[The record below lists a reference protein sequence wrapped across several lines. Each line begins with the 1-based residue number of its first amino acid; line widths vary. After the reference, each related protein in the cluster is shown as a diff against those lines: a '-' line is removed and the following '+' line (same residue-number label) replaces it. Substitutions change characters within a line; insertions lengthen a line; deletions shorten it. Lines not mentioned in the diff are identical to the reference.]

1 MTSSPEGGPAL
12 TPEQQA
18 VVDQPWDTR
27 LLVTAGAGT
36 GKTHTLVRRM
46 DALVGHMDPAEALQA
61 SELLVLSFS
70 RAAVRE
76 LRDRIARHGEH
87 ARRVR
92 VQTFDSWAY
101 SLLLQAYPDGDWS
114 ALAFEERIDEA
125 REAIEKGAL
134 RSLES
139 GPPAHVIIDEVQD
152 LVGVR
157 REMVESLLDQLHDSC
172 GFTLV
177 GDSAQAIYDFQ
188 IDRDKNPEEYADRA
202 DLFLRW
208 VRASYGDDLVELRLT
223 RNFRAVTPEARTALP
238 LGPAVQGIGSASEGA
253 DAAAE
258 RLHGELRELLLDLP
272 DLDLLTDSFTLD
284 SLRSFPGS
292 CAILTRDNRQALMVS
307 ELLHTHGVPHA
318 LRRSLRERPVPYWVA
333 VLLHRT
339 EAATLTE
346 ERLRELLGGIPLPE
360 GTDQDR
366 VWRSLR
372 GAARGAGRGTLDV
385 TRLRRLV
392 AERRFPDELA
402 DPEPARL
409 VVSTVHRSKGL
420 EFDRVVLLTP
430 PTVAELRRR
439 GTTDLDVPAE
449 ARALYVAMTRARED
463 LYRVAAP
470 DTLTLLKHRP
480 TGRWYRG
487 VPNAHKRWRRDGV
500 EVRAGDVCALEPAD
514 ALGDAL
520 AAQVYL
526 LERVRPGDAVTFR
539 LRDSLPMRADQSP
552 RYTLLHEG
560 REIGEASE
568 TFRRELYSVLKVST
582 TWEIRWPE
590 EIAGLRIDCLESV
603 AGSTAAGA
611 NAGLGEHGVWIT
623 PRISGIGRFRR
634 SADVEEERE

>member
-1 MTSSPEGGPAL
+1 MTLSPEDGPDL
-12 TPEQQA
+12 TAEQQA

-27 LLVTAGAGT
+27 LLVTAGAGA

-46 DALVGHMDPAEALQA
+46 DALVGHVDPDEALEA
-61 SELLVLSFS
+61 SGLLVLSFS

-101 SLLLQAYPDGDWS
+101 SLLMQAYPEGQWS
-114 ALAFEERIDEA
+114 ALSFDERIRA
-125 REAIEKGAL
+125 ATEAIDKGAL
-134 RSLES
+134 EFLEA
-139 GPPAHVIIDEVQD
+139 GPPAHVIVDEVQD
-152 LVGVR
+152 LVGAR
-157 REMVESLLDQLHDSC
+157 REMVESLLDRLQDTC

-188 IDRDKNPEEYADRA
+188 IEDPEEYADRA

-208 VRASYGDDLVELRLT
+208 VRASYPDDLVELRLT

-238 LGPAVQGIGSASEGA
+238 LGPAVQGMGSAPEGA

-258 RLHGELRELLLDLP
+258 RLHGELRGLLFDLP
-272 DLDLLTDSFTLD
+272 DLGPLTEAFTLD

-292 CAILTRDNRQALMVS
+292 CAILTRDNREALVVS
-307 ELLHTHGVPHA
+307 ELLHSQGVPHA
-318 LRRSLRERPVPYWVA
+318 LRRSLQDRPVPYWA
-333 VLLHRT
+333 AELLRST
-339 EAATLTE
+339 EAATLSE
-346 ERLRELLGGIPLPE
+346 GRLRELLGAMSLPE
-360 GTDQDR
+360 GTDTDR
-366 VWRSLR
+366 VWRALR
-372 GAARGAGRGTLDV
+372 VAARGSSRGTLDV

-420 EFDRVVLLTP
+420 EFDRVVLLAP

-439 GTTDLDVPAE
+439 NDELDVPGE

-470 DTLTLLKHRP
+470 DTVTVLRHKP

-487 VPNAHKRWRRDGV
+487 VPNARHKWRRDGV
-500 EVRAGDVCALEPAD
+500 EVRAGDVCALAPAD
-514 ALGDAL
+514 ALNDASGT
-520 AAQVYL
+520 QSYL
-526 LERVRPGDAVTFR
+526 LEQVRPGDAVTFR
-539 LRDSLPMRADQSP
+539 LRDTLPMGPEQSP
-552 RYTLLHEG
+552 RYALLHAG
-560 REIGEASE
+560 REVGDASE
-568 TFRRELYSVLKVST
+568 AFRSDLYSVLKVGT
-582 TWEIRWPE
+582 NWEIRWPE
-590 EIAGLRIDCLESV
+590 EISGLRIDCLESV

-611 NAGLGEHGVWIT
+611 NSGLGDHGVWIA

-634 SADVEEERE
+634 SVGTEEEQE

>member
-1 MTSSPEGGPAL
+1 MTSSTGEGPVL

-18 VVDQPWDTR
+18 VVDQPWDAR
-27 LLVTAGAGT
+27 LLVTAGAGM

-46 DALVGHMDPAEALQA
+46 DALVGHVDPDEALEA
-61 SELLVLSFS
+61 SQLLVLSFS

-76 LRDRIARHGEH
+76 LRERIARHGEH

-101 SLLLQAYPDGDWS
+101 SLLVQVYPEEQWS
-114 ALAFEERIDEA
+114 ALTFDERIRAATDV
-125 REAIEKGAL
+125 IEKGAL
-134 RSLES
+134 ELLES
-139 GPPAHVIIDEVQD
+139 GSPAHVIVDEVQD

-157 REMVESLLDQLHDSC
+157 REMVESLLDRLHDSC

-188 IDRDKNPEEYADRA
+188 IEDPEEYADRA

-208 VRASYGDDLVELRLT
+208 VRASYPDDLVELRLT
-223 RNFRAVTPEARTALP
+223 RNFRAVTPEARTVLP
-238 LGPAVQGIGSASEGA
+238 LGPAVQGMGSASEGA
-253 DAAAE
+253 DATAE

-272 DLDLLTDSFTLD
+272 DLDSLTDTFTLD
-284 SLRSFPGS
+284 SLRSFPGT
-292 CAILTRDNRQALMVS
+292 CAILTRDNRQALSVS
-307 ELLHTHGVPHA
+307 ELLHTQGVPHA
-318 LRRSLRERPVPYWVA
+318 LRRSLQDRPVPYWVA
-333 VLLHRT
+333 ELLRRT

-346 ERLRELLGGIPLPE
+346 GRLRELLGSMSLPE
-360 GTDQDR
+360 GTDPDR
-366 VWRSLR
+366 VCRALR
-372 GAARGAGRGTLDV
+372 VAARGTGRGTLSV

-430 PTVAELRRR
+430 PTMAELRRR
-439 GTTDLDVPAE
+439 NDGLDVPGE

-470 DTLTLLKHRP
+470 DTVTILKHKP
-480 TGRWYRG
+480 TDRWYRG
-487 VPNAHKRWRRDGV
+487 VPNPRHKWRRDGV

-514 ALGDAL
+514 ALSDAPG
-520 AAQVYL
+520 AQSYL
-526 LERVRPGDAVTFR
+526 LERVRPGDAATFR
-539 LRDSLPMRADQSP
+539 RRDALPMGPEQSP
-552 RYTLLHEG
+552 RYALLHEG
-560 REIGEASE
+560 REIGDASE
-568 TFRRELYSVLKVST
+568 IFRSELYSVLKVGA
-582 TWEIRWPE
+582 TWEIQWPQ

-603 AGSTAAGA
+603 AGSAAAGA
-611 NAGLGEHGVWIT
+611 NAGLGDHGVWIA
-623 PRISGIGRFRR
+623 PRTSGIGRFRR
-634 SADVEEERE
+634 LAGAEEEGE

>member
-1 MTSSPEGGPAL
+1 MTFSSADDPVL

-46 DALVGHMDPAEALQA
+46 DALVGHADPDEALEA

-76 LRDRIARHGEH
+76 LRDRIARYGEH

-101 SLLLQAYPDGDWS
+101 SLLMQAHPEGEWS
-114 ALAFEERIDEA
+114 ALSFDERIRA
-125 REAIEKGAL
+125 ATEAIEKGAL
-134 RSLES
+134 DSLES

-152 LVGVR
+152 LASAR
-157 REMVESLLDQLHDSC
+157 REMVESLLDQLQDSC

-188 IDRDKNPEEYADRA
+188 IDREKNPEEYADRA

-208 VRASYGDDLVELRLT
+208 VRGSYCEDLVELRLT

-238 LGPAVQGIGSASEGA
+238 LGPAVQGIGSAPEGA
-253 DAAAE
+253 DIAAE

-272 DLDLLTDSFTLD
+272 DLGLLTDSFTLD
-284 SLRSFPGS
+284 SLRSFPGT
-292 CAILTRDNRQALMVS
+292 CAVLARDNRQALLVS

-318 LRRSLRERPVPYWVA
+318 LRRSLQDRPVPYWA
-333 VLLHRT
+333 AELLRRT
-339 EAATLTE
+339 ETATLTE
-346 ERLRELLGGIPLPE
+346 ARLRELLDEMPLPE
-360 GTDQDR
+360 GVDPGR
-366 VWRSLR
+366 VWRALR
-372 GAARGAGRGTLDV
+372 VSARGTGRGTLDV
-385 TRLRRLV
+385 GRLRRLV

-439 GTTDLDVPAE
+439 NDELDVPAE
-449 ARALYVAMTRARED
+449 ARALHVAMTRARED

-470 DTLTLLKHRP
+470 DTVTVLKHKP

-487 VPNAHKRWRRDGV
+487 VPNPRQRWRRDGV
-500 EVRAGDVCALEPAD
+500 EVRAGDVNALEPAD
-514 ALGDAL
+514 ALSDAPG
-520 AAQVYL
+520 AQSYL
-526 LERVRPGDAVTFR
+526 MERVRPGDAVTFR
-539 LRDSLPMRADQSP
+539 LRDALPMGPEQSP
-552 RYTLLHEG
+552 RYALLHEG
-560 REIGEASE
+560 REIGDASE
-568 TFRRELYSVLKVST
+568 AFRSELYSLLKVGT
-582 TWEIRWPE
+582 DWDIQWPE
-590 EIAGLRIDCLESV
+590 EISGLRIDCLESV

-611 NAGLGEHGVWIT
+611 NAGLGDHGVWIA

-634 SADVEEERE
+634 AAGAEEE

>member
-1 MTSSPEGGPAL
+1 MTLTAEDGPVL
-12 TPEQQA
+12 TSEQQA
-18 VVDQPWDTR
+18 VVGRSWDTR

-46 DALVGHMDPAEALQA
+46 EALVGHVDPEEALEA

-76 LRDRIARHGEH
+76 LRDRIARHGER

-101 SLLLQAYPDGDWS
+101 SLLVQAYPEREWS
-114 ALAFEERIDEA
+114 ALSFDERIRA
-125 REAIEKGAL
+125 ATNAIETGAL
-134 RSLES
+134 ESLES

-152 LVGVR
+152 LVATR
-157 REMVESLLDQLHDSC
+157 REMVESLLDRLQDSC

-188 IDRDKNPEEYADRA
+188 IEDPEEYADRA

-208 VRASYGDDLVELRLT
+208 VRASYADDLVELRLT
-223 RNFRAVTPEARTALP
+223 RNFRAVTPEACTALP
-238 LGPAVQGIGSASEGA
+238 FGPAVQGIGGAPEGV

-258 RLHGELRELLLDLP
+258 RLHGELRERLLDLP
-272 DLDLLTDSFTLD
+272 NLSSLTDSFTLD
-284 SLRSFPGS
+284 SLRSFPGT
-292 CAILTRDNRQALMVS
+292 CAILTRDNRQALIVS
-307 ELLHTHGVPHA
+307 ELLHTQSVPHA
-318 LRRSLRERPVPYWVA
+318 LRRSLRDRPVPYWA
-333 VLLHRT
+333 AEVLRRT

-346 ERLRELLGGIPLPE
+346 GRLHELLCGIGLPE
-360 GTDQDR
+360 GTDPDR
-366 VWRSLR
+366 VWPALR
-372 GAARGAGRGTLDV
+372 VVARGTGRGTLDT

-402 DPEPARL
+402 DPEPSRL

-430 PTVAELRRR
+430 PSVVELRRR
-439 GTTDLDVPAE
+439 DAELDVPAE
-449 ARALYVAMTRARED
+449 TRALYVAMTRARED

-470 DTLTLLKHRP
+470 DTATVLKHKP

-487 VPNAHKRWRRDGV
+487 VPNSRQKWRRDGV

-514 ALGDAL
+514 ALNDATG
-520 AAQVYL
+520 AQSYL
-526 LERVRPGDAVTFR
+526 REQVRPGDAVTFR
-539 LRDSLPMRADQSP
+539 LRDTLPMGAEQSP
-552 RYTLLHEG
+552 RYALLHEG
-560 REIGEASE
+560 HEIGDASE
-568 TFRRELYSVLKVST
+568 VFRSDLYSALKIGT
-582 TWEIRWPE
+582 TWEIQWPE
-590 EIAGLRIDCLESV
+590 EIFGLRIDCLESV

-611 NAGLGEHGVWIT
+611 NAGLGAHGVWIA

-634 SADVEEERE
+634 PAGVEEEKE

>member
-1 MTSSPEGGPAL
+1 MIFSSEDGPAL
-12 TPEQQA
+12 TAEQQA

-46 DALVGHMDPAEALQA
+46 DTLVGHIDPDEALEA

-101 SLLLQAYPDGDWS
+101 SLLVQAYPDGEWS
-114 ALAFEERIDEA
+114 ELSFDERIRAATD
-125 REAIEKGAL
+125 AIEKGAL
-134 RSLES
+134 DSLEA
-139 GPPAHVIIDEVQD
+139 GPPAHVIVDEVQD
-152 LVGVR
+152 LVGAR
-157 REMVESLLDQLHDSC
+157 REMVESLLDRLQDSC

-177 GDSAQAIYDFQ
+177 GDPAQAIYDFQ
-188 IDRDKNPEEYADRA
+188 IEDPEEYADRT

-208 VRASYGDDLVELRLT
+208 VRVSYADDLMELRLT
-223 RNFRAVTPEARTALP
+223 RNFRSVTLEARTALP
-238 LGPAVQGIGSASEGA
+238 LGPAVQGIGSAPEGA

-272 DLDLLTDSFTLD
+272 GLGALTDAFTQD
-284 SLRSFPGS
+284 SLRSFPGT
-292 CAILTRDNRQALMVS
+292 CAILTRDNRQALLVS

-318 LRRSLRERPVPYWVA
+318 VRRSLQARPVPYWVA
-333 VLLHRT
+333 EVLRRT

-360 GTDQDR
+360 GTDLDR
-366 VWRSLR
+366 VWRALR
-372 GAARGAGRGTLDV
+372 VVARGTGRGTLDV

-392 AERRFPDELA
+392 AERRLPDELA
-402 DPEPARL
+402 DPEPAQL
-409 VVSTVHRSKGL
+409 IVSTVHRAKGL
-420 EFDRVVLLTP
+420 EFDRVVLLAP
-430 PTVAELRRR
+430 PTIAELRRR
-439 GTTDLDVPAE
+439 NDELDVPAE
-449 ARALYVAMTRARED
+449 ARALYVAMTRVRED

-470 DTLTLLKHRP
+470 ETVTLLRHKP

-487 VPNAHKRWRRDGV
+487 VPNQRQKWRRDGV

-514 ALGDAL
+514 AVNDAL
-520 AAQVYL
+520 GAQSYL
-526 LERVRPGDAVTFR
+526 LEHVRPGDAVTFR
-539 LRDSLPMRADQSP
+539 LREALPMGPEQSP
-552 RYTLLHEG
+552 RYALLHEG
-560 REIGEASE
+560 REIGDASE
-568 TFRRELYSVLKVST
+568 VFRSQLYSVLKVGT
-582 TWEIRWPE
+582 TWDIRWPE
-590 EIAGLRIDCLESV
+590 EISGLRIDCLESV
-603 AGSTAAGA
+603 AGSPAAGA
-611 NAGLGEHGVWIT
+611 NAGLGNHGVWIA

-634 SADVEEERE
+634 PAGTEEEQG

>member
-1 MTSSPEGGPAL
+1 MIIPAEDDPVL

-46 DALVGHMDPAEALQA
+46 DALIGHTDPDEALEA
-61 SELLVLSFS
+61 AELLVLSFS

-101 SLLLQAYPDGDWS
+101 SLLVQAYPDGEWS
-114 ALAFEERIDEA
+114 AFSFDERIQA
-125 REAIEKGAL
+125 ATNAIEKGAL
-134 RSLES
+134 ESLEA
-139 GPPAHVIIDEVQD
+139 GPPAHVIVDEVQD
-152 LVGVR
+152 LVGQR
-157 REMVESLLDQLHDSC
+157 REMVEALLDRLQDSC

-188 IDRDKNPEEYADRA
+188 IEDPEEYADRA

-208 VRASYGDDLVELRLT
+208 VRASYADDLVELRLT
-223 RNFRAVTPEARTALP
+223 RNFRAITPEARTALP
-238 LGPAVQGIGSASEGA
+238 LGPAVQGIGSAPEGA

-272 DLDLLTDSFTLD
+272 DLGSLTDSFTVD
-284 SLRSFPGS
+284 SLRSFPGT
-292 CAILTRDNRQALMVS
+292 CAILTRDNRQALLIS
-307 ELLHTHGVPHA
+307 ELLHTHEVPHA
-318 LRRSLRERPVPYWVA
+318 LRRSLQDRPVPYWVA
-333 VLLHRT
+333 EALRRT
-339 EAATLTE
+339 ESATLTE
-346 ERLRELLGGIPLPE
+346 ERLRELLGEIPLPE
-360 GTDQDR
+360 GTDPDR
-366 VWRSLR
+366 VWRALR
-372 GAARGAGRGTLDV
+372 VAARGPGRGTLDV

-392 AERRFPDELA
+392 TECRFPDELA

-430 PTVAELRRR
+430 PTMAELRRR
-439 GTTDLDVPAE
+439 DDELDVAAE

-470 DTLTLLKHRP
+470 ETVTVLKHKP

-487 VPNAHKRWRRDGV
+487 VLNPSQKWRRDGV
-500 EVRAGDVCALEPAD
+500 EVRAGDVYTLEPAD
-514 ALGDAL
+514 ALTDAL
-520 AAQVYL
+520 GAQSYL

-539 LRDSLPMRADQSP
+539 LRDELQMGPEQSP
-552 RYTLLHEG
+552 RYALLHEG
-560 REIGEASE
+560 REIGDASE
-568 TFRRELYSVLKVST
+568 VFRRQLYSVLKVGLA
-582 TWEIRWPE
+582 WEIWWPT
-590 EIAGLRIDCLESV
+590 EITGLRIDCLEAV
-603 AGSTAAGA
+603 AGSPAAGA
-611 NAGLGEHGVWIT
+611 NASLGNHGVWIA
-623 PRISGIGRFRR
+623 PRITGIGRFRR
-634 SADVEEERE
+634 PAGTKEGQE

>member
-1 MTSSPEGGPAL
+1 MIVSSEDDPVL
-12 TPEQQA
+12 TAEQQA

-46 DALVGHMDPAEALQA
+46 DALVGHIDPDEALEA

-101 SLLLQAYPDGDWS
+101 SLLMQAYPDQEWS
-114 ALAFEERIDEA
+114 ALSFDKRIRAATD
-125 REAIEKGAL
+125 AIEKGAL
-134 RSLES
+134 EAMEA

-152 LVGVR
+152 LVSVR
-157 REMVESLLDQLHDSC
+157 REMVESLLDRLQDAC

-188 IDRDKNPEEYADRA
+188 IEEPEEYADRF

-208 VRASYGDDLVELRLT
+208 VRASYSDGLVELRLT
-223 RNFRAVTPEARTALP
+223 RNFRSVTPESRIALP
-238 LGPAVQGIGSASEGA
+238 LGPAIQAIGSAPEGA

-258 RLHGELRELLLDLP
+258 QLHGELRELLLDLP
-272 DLDLLTDSFTLD
+272 DLDSLTDAFTLD
-284 SLRSFPGS
+284 SLQSFPGT
-292 CAILTRDNRQALMVS
+292 CAILTSDNRQALIVS
-307 ELLHTHGVPHA
+307 ELLHTQGVPHA
-318 LRRSLRERPVPYWVA
+318 LRRSLQDRPVPYWVA
-333 VLLHRT
+333 ELSRRT
-339 EAATLTE
+339 EAATLNE
-346 ERLRELLGGIPLPE
+346 EQLRELLGGFPLPE
-360 GTDQDR
+360 GTDLDR
-366 VWRSLR
+366 VWRALR
-372 GAARGAGRGTLDV
+372 VAAGGTGRGTLDM

-409 VVSTVHRSKGL
+409 IVSTVHRSKGS

-439 GTTDLDVPAE
+439 NDELDVPAE

-463 LYRVAAP
+463 LYRVTAP
-470 DTLTLLKHRP
+470 ETVTVLRHKP
-480 TGRWYRG
+480 TSRWYRG
-487 VPNAHKRWRRDGV
+487 VPSQRHRWRRDGV
-500 EVRAGDVCALEPAD
+500 EVRAGDVSVLEPAD
-514 ALGDAL
+514 ALNEAPG
-520 AAQVYL
+520 AQSYL
-526 LERVRPGDAVTFR
+526 LEQVRPGDAVTFR
-539 LRDSLPMRADQSP
+539 RRDAIPMGPEQSP
-552 RYTLLHEG
+552 RYAVLHKG
-560 REIGEASE
+560 REIGDASE
-568 TFRRELYSVLKVST
+568 VFRNELYSVLKVGA
-582 TWEIRWPE
+582 TWEIQWPE
-590 EIAGLRIDCLESV
+590 EISGLRIDCLESV
-603 AGSTAAGA
+603 AGSPAAGA
-611 NAGLGEHGVWIT
+611 NAGLGNHGVWIA

-634 SADVEEERE
+634 PAATEEEQE

>member
-1 MTSSPEGGPAL
+1 MTFASEDGPVL

-46 DALVGHMDPAEALQA
+46 DALVGALEPEEALEA

-101 SLLLQAYPDGDWS
+101 SLLVQAYPEGGWS
-114 ALAFEERIDEA
+114 DLSFDERIRAATD
-125 REAIEKGAL
+125 AIEKGTL
-134 RSLES
+134 ESLES
-139 GPPAHVIIDEVQD
+139 GSPAHVIIDEVQD

-157 REMVESLLDQLHDSC
+157 REMVESLLDRLQDSC

-188 IDRDKNPEEYADRA
+188 IKDPEEYADRA

-208 VRASYGDDLVELRLT
+208 VRASYTDDLVELRLT
-223 RNFRAVTPEARTALP
+223 RNFRAVTPEARIALP
-238 LGPAVQGIGSASEGA
+238 LGPAVQGIGSAPEGA

-258 RLHGELRELLLDLP
+258 RRHGELRELLLDLP
-272 DLDLLTDSFTLD
+272 DLGSLGDLFTLD
-284 SLRSFPGS
+284 SLRSFPGTG
-292 CAILTRDNRQALMVS
+292 AILTRDNRQALLVS
-307 ELLHTHGVPHA
+307 ELLHAQGVPHA
-318 LRRSLRERPVPYWVA
+318 LRRSLQDRPVPYWA
-333 VLLHRT
+333 AELLRRT

-346 ERLRELLGGIPLPE
+346 ERLRELLRGMPLPE
-360 GTDQDR
+360 GTDPDR
-366 VWRSLR
+366 VWRALR
-372 GAARGAGRGTLDV
+372 AAARGTGRGTLDV
-385 TRLRRLV
+385 KRLRRLV

-409 VVSTVHRSKGL
+409 VVCTVHRSKGL

-439 GTTDLDVPAE
+439 NDELDVPAE

-470 DTLTLLKHRP
+470 DTVTVLKHKP

-487 VPNAHKRWRRDGV
+487 VPNPRHRWRRDGV

-514 ALGDAL
+514 VMNDAFG
-520 AAQVYL
+520 AQSYL
-526 LERVRPGDAVTFR
+526 LGRVRPGDAVMFR
-539 LRDSLPMRADQSP
+539 LRDSLPMGPEQSP
-552 RYTLLHEG
+552 RYALLHEG
-560 REIGEASE
+560 REIGDAAEV
-568 TFRRELYSVLKVST
+568 FRSALHSVLKVGT
-582 TWEIRWPE
+582 TWEIQWPE
-590 EIAGLRIDCLESV
+590 EISGLRIDCLESV

-611 NAGLGEHGVWIT
+611 NAGLGDHGVWIA

-634 SADVEEERE
+634 PAGAEEEQE

>member
-1 MTSSPEGGPAL
+1 MTSSLRAAPPSPPSSRPSWTSPG
-12 TPEQQA
+12 TPGCWS
-18 VVDQPWDTR
+18 PPR
-27 LLVTAGAGT
+27 AGT

-46 DALVGHMDPAEALQA
+46 DALVGHMDPRRGPAGVGAAGPQ
-61 SELLVLSFS
+61 LLPGGS
-70 RAAVRE
+70 
-76 LRDRIARHGEH
+76 ARTAGPHRP
-87 ARRVR
+87 ARRACPAGPGTDLR
-92 VQTFDSWAY
+92 
-101 SLLLQAYPDGDWS
+101 LLGVLPAPPGVS
-114 ALAFEERIDEA
+114 GRRLVGPAFEERIDEA

-139 GPPAHVIIDEVQD
+139 AARPCDHRRGAGPGRRATGDGGVPPRPAPRLLRVHPGRRLRPGD
-152 LVGVR
+152 LR
-157 REMVESLLDQLHDSC
+157 L
-172 GFTLV
+172 
-177 GDSAQAIYDFQ
+177 Q

-402 DPEPARL
+402 DPEPPDWWCPPCTAPRAWS
-409 VVSTVHRSKGL
+409 STGSCCS
-420 EFDRVVLLTP
+420 P
-430 PTVAELRRR
+430 RRPWPNCAAAHYGPGRACR
-439 GTTDLDVPAE
+439 GTGPVRGHDPSPRGSVP
-449 ARALYVAMTRARED
+449 RCRPRH
-463 LYRVAAP
+463 AAAAQAQA
-470 DTLTLLKHRP
+470 DRP
-480 TGRWYRG
+480 LVPG

-520 AAQVYL
+520 AAQLYL

-539 LRDSLPMRADQSP
+539 LRDSCPCGPTRVPVTRCCTRD
-552 RYTLLHEG
+552 G
-560 REIGEASE
+560 
-568 TFRRELYSVLKVST
+568 
-582 TWEIRWPE
+582 
-590 EIAGLRIDCLESV
+590 
-603 AGSTAAGA
+603 
-611 NAGLGEHGVWIT
+611 
-623 PRISGIGRFRR
+623 R
-634 SADVEEERE
+634 SARHRRPSGESCTPC

>member
-1 MTSSPEGGPAL
+1 MTFSLGDGPVL
-12 TPEQQA
+12 TVEQQA

-27 LLVTAGAGT
+27 VLVTAGAGA

-46 DALVGHMDPAEALQA
+46 EALVGHSDPDEALDA

-101 SLLLQAYPDGDWS
+101 SLLVQVYPEGGWS
-114 ALAFEERIDEA
+114 ALSFDDRIRA
-125 REAIEKGAL
+125 ATEAIEKGAL
-134 RSLES
+134 EHLES
-139 GPPAHVIIDEVQD
+139 GPPTHVIVDEVQD

-157 REMVESLLDQLHDSC
+157 REMVESLLDRLQDSC

-188 IDRDKNPEEYADRA
+188 IQDPEEYADRA
-202 DLFLRW
+202 DLFIRW
-208 VRASYGDDLVELRLT
+208 VRASYSDDLAELRLT
-223 RNFRAVTPEARTALP
+223 QNFRAVTPEARIALP
-238 LGPAVQGIGSASEGA
+238 LGAAVQGIGSTPEGA

-272 DLDLLTDSFTLD
+272 DLGSLTDAFTLD
-284 SLRSFPGS
+284 SLRSFPGT
-292 CAILTRDNRQALMVS
+292 CAILTRDNRQALLVS
-307 ELLHTHGVPHA
+307 ELLHTQGVPHA
-318 LRRSLRERPVPYWVA
+318 LRRPLQDRPVPYWA
-333 VLLHRT
+333 AEVLRRT

-346 ERLRELLGGIPLPE
+346 DRLRALLGGMPLPE
-360 GTDQDR
+360 GTDPDR
-366 VWRSLR
+366 VWRALR
-372 GAARGAGRGTLDV
+372 VAARGNGRGTLDV

-420 EFDRVVLLTP
+420 EFDRVVLLIP

-439 GTTDLDVPAE
+439 NNELDVPAE

-463 LYRVAAP
+463 LYRLAAP
-470 DTLTLLKHRP
+470 DTVTVLRHRP

-487 VPNAHKRWRRDGV
+487 VPNPRQNWRRDGV
-500 EVRAGDVCALEPAD
+500 EVRSGDVCSMEPTDASSSALD
-514 ALGDAL
+514 A
-520 AAQVYL
+520 QSYL
-526 LERVRPGDAVTFR
+526 LERVRPGDNVTFR
-539 LRDSLPMRADQSP
+539 LRDNLTMGPDQSP
-552 RYTLLHEG
+552 RYVLLHKG
-560 REIGEASE
+560 REIGDASE
-568 TFRRELYSVLKVST
+568 GFRSELYSVLKVGT
-582 TWEIRWPE
+582 AWEIQWPQ
-590 EIAGLRIDCLESV
+590 EIHGLRIDCLESV
-603 AGSTAAGA
+603 AGSSAAGA
-611 NAGLGEHGVWIT
+611 NAGLGDHGVWIA

-634 SADVEEERE
+634 FAGAEEEQE